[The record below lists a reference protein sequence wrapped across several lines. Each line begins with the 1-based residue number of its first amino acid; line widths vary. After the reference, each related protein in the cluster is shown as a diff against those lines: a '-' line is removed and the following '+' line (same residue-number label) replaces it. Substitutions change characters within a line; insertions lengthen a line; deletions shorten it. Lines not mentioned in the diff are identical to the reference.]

1 MLLTMSE
8 KAFSYED
15 NIFSLLLPKNET
27 NIISQQPVTYSEE
40 ELENLLSEQ
49 IKYLM
54 VHDKE
59 HLWSLFYRL
68 DITDESLRDVLTN
81 NDQKNHAVKL
91 ARLFLDRQ
99 KKRMATKLT
108 YKQPVIDDEEWRTW

>member
-54 VHDKE
+54 VKSICGVFFTDLTLQMN
-59 HLWSLFYRL
+59 HLEMS
-68 DITDESLRDVLTN
+68 
-81 NDQKNHAVKL
+81 
-91 ARLFLDRQ
+91 
-99 KKRMATKLT
+99 
-108 YKQPVIDDEEWRTW
+108 